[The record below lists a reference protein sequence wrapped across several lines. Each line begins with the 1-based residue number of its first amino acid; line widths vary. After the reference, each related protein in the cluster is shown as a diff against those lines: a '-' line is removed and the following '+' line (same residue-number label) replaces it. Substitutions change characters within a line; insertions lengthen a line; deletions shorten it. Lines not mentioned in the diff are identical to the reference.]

1 MSSKLTLYYAAG
13 SPLARAIL
21 LLARYMPLDIE
32 LKHVDLMAGEQR
44 NEECTNL
51 NPLQKVPILID
62 GDFVL
67 TESRAILAY
76 LVNTRKPGSDL
87 YPIDPKKRAIVDQRL
102 YYDATVVFEKL
113 SALVVSFI
121 LFANFCDN
129 AIQCQ
134 NVLAA
139 RIVSRR

>member
-1 MSSKLTLYYAAG
+1 MSTKLTLYYAAG

-44 NEECTNL
+44 SEECTKL

-87 YPIDPKKRAIVDQRL
+87 YPVDPKKRAIVDQRL

-129 AIQCQ
+129 VIQCQ
-134 NVLAA
+134 NILAA